1 MTYIAITADAS
12 RIRKVR
18 KRLRRKGY
26 EAYVPCIVTKRA
38 IAKGGKLSRK
48 RRIVPLMSYV
58 LVEMPD
64 QAVFDLWLHDVLAVK
79 DVRGIVS
86 NGDDAAVI
94 PDRCVGDL
102 REAVAKMVSDEK
114 AARAKRWL
122 SKGRKAVI
130 KSGSLAGRH
139 GTVAWIKGK
148 KAGLEAILFGS
159 TRVLE
164 VEKSNLEAA

>member
-1 MTYIAITADAS
+1 MTYIAITADSS

-26 EAYVPCIVTKRA
+26 AAYVPCIVTKRV
-38 IAKGGKLSRK
+38 IPKGGKVKRK

-64 QAVFDLWLHDVLAVK
+64 RAVFDLWLHDVLATK
-79 DVRGIVS
+79 DVRGIVR
-86 NGDDAAVI
+86 NGDDVAVI
-94 PDRCVGDL
+94 PERCVEDL

-114 AARAKRWL
+114 AEKAKKRL
-122 SKGRKAVI
+122 RSGRKAVV
-130 KSGSLAGRH
+130 KTGSLAGKV
-139 GTVAWIKGK
+139 GTVTWLRGK

-159 TRVLE
+159 TRVVE
-164 VEKSNLEAA
+164 VDVKNLEAA